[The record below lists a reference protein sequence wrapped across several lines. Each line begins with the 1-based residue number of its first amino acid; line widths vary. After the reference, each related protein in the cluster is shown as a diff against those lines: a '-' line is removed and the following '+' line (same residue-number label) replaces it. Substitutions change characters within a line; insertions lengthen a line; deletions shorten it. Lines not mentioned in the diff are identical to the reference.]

1 MAGVVAR
8 GGGGGG
14 AQSKN
19 VATAMA
25 IAGRASRACDVCGS
39 QRARWYCHA
48 DNAHLCHRCDQNVHS
63 ANALARR
70 HERVRLTGLSSS
82 GAASQVGKKRGA
94 SSGEGKKGSA
104 AKAGGQQQT
113 QQQQQGVGAGSQ
125 SPPSRKRS
133 RLSRRPNP
141 HVHAPAFDVVPK
153 AKSRQAKAKGKP
165 QGVDSHEVPNFITV
179 NIQESPVSFTT
190 HDSATAMSMAA
201 FCKIHAAAAAAMQV
215 DVEDAFDQDGLS
227 SGDADQFLVPNGYL
241 DDFES
246 AIAAPIESS
255 SPQDDDVDDMEATF
269 AMADDVGASD
279 EECYRLDFSDIVGLR
294 DADADAFEGDCE
306 GDTSEGAL
314 RAGSTGHESN
324 SAVDNDDEEDEVVPV
339 SHEPV
344 LHTPFKVKQEYHCE
358 TYDLI
363 KKEVA
368 AVLEESKPLPSL
380 LRLDYA
386 DVLSAWSE
394 HRSLWTD
401 GKRPQTVPDDSTS
414 EAAGGVL
421 DVGVVPD
428 MLSGHG
434 CQGTAAPARSDG
446 GREARVMRYREKR
459 RTRLFSKKIRY
470 EVRKLNAERRPR
482 MKGRFVKRTPGMC
495 SS

>member
-1 MAGVVAR
+1 MAGVV
-8 GGGGGG
+8 
-14 AQSKN
+14 QSKN

-70 HERVRLTGLSSS
+70 HERVRLTGLGAS
-82 GAASQVGKKRGA
+82 GGGKKRAAG
-94 SSGEGKKGSA
+94 SGLVVESAEGKNGSV
-104 AKAGGQQQT
+104 KGQQP
-113 QQQQQGVGAGSQ
+113 G

-141 HVHAPAFDVVPK
+141 HVHAPALDAPK
-153 AKSRQAKAKGKP
+153 RKSHKAKAKAKA

-179 NIQESPVSFTT
+179 NIQESPVSFAT
-190 HDSATAMSMAA
+190 HDSATAMSMAE

-227 SGDADQFLVPNGYL
+227 SGDADQLLVPTGYL

-246 AIAAPIESS
+246 AIAAPIEASA
-255 SPQDDDVDDMEATF
+255 PLDDDDDDDDDMEAAF
-269 AMADDVGASD
+269 ADVGASD

-294 DADADAFEGDCE
+294 DVDAFEGDCD
-306 GDTSEGAL
+306 GDTSDAAL
-314 RAGSTGHESN
+314 RAGSTGPESN
-324 SAVDNDDEEDEVVPV
+324 SNDEEAAAAPV
-339 SHEPV
+339 TPEP
-344 LHTPFKVKQEYHCE
+344 LTTPYKVKQEYHCQ
-358 TYDLI
+358 TFDLI

-368 AVLEESKPLPSL
+368 AVLEEPKPLPSL

-401 GKRPQTVPDDSTS
+401 GKRPQTVPEDSTS
-414 EAAGGVL
+414 EAAGV
-421 DVGVVPD
+421 
-428 MLSGHG
+428 
-434 CQGTAAPARSDG
+434 
-446 GREARVMRYREKR
+446 
-459 RTRLFSKKIRY
+459 
-470 EVRKLNAERRPR
+470 
-482 MKGRFVKRTPGMC
+482 
-495 SS
+495 

>member
-1 MAGVVAR
+1 MAR

-14 AQSKN
+14 QSKN

-70 HERVRLTGLSSS
+70 HERVRLTGLSGG
-82 GAASQVGKKRGA
+82 GAPQLGRKRASA
-94 SSGEGKKGSA
+94 SPGDA
-104 AKAGGQQQT
+104 AKGGSSSKVGQQQ
-113 QQQQQGVGAGSQ
+113 QHAQVGSQ

-133 RLSRRPNP
+133 RLRRRPNP
-141 HVHAPAFDVVPK
+141 HAHAPAFDAPN
-153 AKSRQAKAKGKP
+153 AKSHKAKAKHAKP
-165 QGVDSHEVPNFITV
+165 DSQEVPNFITV
-179 NIQESPVSFTT
+179 NIQESPVSFAT
-190 HDSATAMSMAA
+190 HDSATATSMAE
-201 FCKIHAAAAAAMQV
+201 FCKIHAAAAAAMHV
-215 DVEDAFDQDGLS
+215 DVEDAFDHDALS

-255 SPQDDDVDDMEATF
+255 SPHDDDDLDAPFT
-269 AMADDVGASD
+269 MADDVGASD
-279 EECYRLDFSDIVGLR
+279 KECYRLDFSDIVGLR
-294 DADADAFEGDCE
+294 DADAFEGDCD
-306 GDTSEGAL
+306 GDTSEDAL
-314 RAGSTGHESN
+314 RAGSTDPEGN
-324 SAVDNDDEEDEVVPV
+324 SAVDNDDDDDDVVPV
-339 SHEPV
+339 AHALAPT
-344 LHTPFKVKQEYHCE
+344 LHRVKHEYHSD
-358 TYDLI
+358 TFDLI

-401 GKRPQTVPDDSTS
+401 GKRPQSVPDDSTS
-414 EAAGGVL
+414 EAAAVCFNHPPK
-421 DVGVVPD
+421 D
-428 MLSGHG
+428 
-434 CQGTAAPARSDG
+434 CRSL
-446 GREARVMRYREKR
+446 
-459 RTRLFSKKIRY
+459 RLFW
-470 EVRKLNAERRPR
+470 
-482 MKGRFVKRTPGMC
+482 
-495 SS
+495 